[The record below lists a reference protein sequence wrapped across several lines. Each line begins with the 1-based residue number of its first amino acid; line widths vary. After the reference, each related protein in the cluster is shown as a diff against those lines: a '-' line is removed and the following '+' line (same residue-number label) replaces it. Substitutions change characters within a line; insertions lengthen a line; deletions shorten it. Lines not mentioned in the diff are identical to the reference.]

1 MKKQTEMRNE
11 RLIKKYYD
19 AIDRVYLNELTLK
32 NTVGNTKQD
41 VDNQILKDKKFITEF
56 EKANFN

>member
-1 MKKQTEMRNE
+1 MKKQTEIRNE

-19 AIDRVYLNELTLK
+19 TLDRIYLNELALK
-32 NTVGNTKQD
+32 NTVGSTKQD
-41 VDNQILKDKKFITEF
+41 VDNQILKDKKFIAEF